1 MNVWQA
7 WKGMRWNKTS
17 FIRLTIYLILLII
30 GCIFFVPFLTMLFN
44 AFKAESEIL
53 GYPPTF
59 IPRRVTWDNY
69 TAVLA
74 NDSLNILNSL
84 KNSVWVTIV
93 RTALT
98 LYFSVLW
105 GYVLAKINFK
115 GRRLFFYMVLST
127 MMVPVSVIL
136 LPLYQEMG
144 WFGLHGSLL
153 SLIIVVNST
162 TSYAVFIMKQFIST
176 IPRDIIE
183 AAKIDGCSEFQIT
196 HRIVFPLIRNAVSAI
211 SIIVFLYVWNEF
223 LWPYMMLDDSS
234 KYTITIAMQ
243 FLNGRNFV
251 RYGQLMAAASIS
263 LLPIIVVYFLFQN
276 KFVEGIS
283 MGGVKE

>member
-1 MNVWQA
+1 MNVRHA
-7 WKGMRWNKTS
+7 RKG
-17 FIRLTIYLILLII
+17 IRLNKASGAHFMIYLILIVI
-30 GCIFFVPFLTMLFN
+30 GVIFLVPFLTMLFN

-59 IPRRVTWDNY
+59 IPKRVTWENY
-69 TAVLA
+69 KAVFA
-74 NDSLNILNSL
+74 NDSINIFNSL

-105 GYVLAKINFK
+105 GYALAKMTFK

-144 WFGLHGSLL
+144 WLGLQGSML
-153 SLIIVVNST
+153 SLIIVINST

-176 IPRDIIE
+176 IPRDVIE

-196 HRIVFPLIRNAVSAI
+196 HRIVFPLIQNAISAI
-211 SIIVFLYVWNEF
+211 SIIVFLYIWNEF
-223 LWPYMMLDDSS
+223 LWPYMMLDDPS

-243 FLNGRNFV
+243 FLNGQNFV
-251 RYGQLMAAASIS
+251 RYGQLMAATSIS
-263 LLPIIVVYFLFQN
+263 LLPIFVVYFIFQN

>member
-1 MNVWQA
+1 MNVRHA
-7 WKGMRWNKTS
+7 RKG
-17 FIRLTIYLILLII
+17 IRLNKASGAHFMIYLILIVI
-30 GCIFFVPFLTMLFN
+30 GVIFLVPFLTMLFN

-59 IPRRVTWDNY
+59 IPKRVTWENY
-69 TAVLA
+69 KAVFT
-74 NDSLNILNSL
+74 NDSINIFNSL

-105 GYVLAKINFK
+105 GYALAKMTFK

-144 WFGLHGSLL
+144 WLGLQGSML
-153 SLIIVVNST
+153 SLIIVINST

-176 IPRDIIE
+176 IPRDVIE

-196 HRIVFPLIRNAVSAI
+196 HRIVFPLIQNAISAI
-211 SIIVFLYVWNEF
+211 SIIVFLYIWNEF
-223 LWPYMMLDDSS
+223 LWPYMMLDDPS

-243 FLNGRNFV
+243 FLNGQNFV
-251 RYGQLMAAASIS
+251 RYGQLMAATSIS
-263 LLPIIVVYFLFQN
+263 LLPIFVVYFIFQN

>member
-1 MNVWQA
+1 MNA
-7 WKGMRWNKTS
+7 WHVRKTMRLNRAAS
-17 FIRLTIYLILLII
+17 IRFIIYLVLIMI
-30 GCIFFVPFLTMLFN
+30 GAIFLVPFLTMLFN
-44 AFKAESEIL
+44 AFKPESEIL

-59 IPRRVTWDNY
+59 IPRRVTLDNY

-74 NDSLNILNSL
+74 NDSLNLLNSL

-105 GYVLAKINFK
+105 GYALAKIDFK
-115 GRRLFFYMVLST
+115 GRQLFFYMVLST
-127 MMVPVSVIL
+127 MMVPVSVLL

-153 SLIIVVNST
+153 SLIIVINST
-162 TSYAVFIMKQFIST
+162 TSYAVFIMKQFIGT
-176 IPRDIIE
+176 IPRDVIE

-223 LWPYMMLDDSS
+223 LWPYMMLDDASN
-234 KYTITIAMQ
+234 YTITIAMQ

-263 LLPIIVVYFLFQN
+263 LLPIMVVYFIFQN